1 LLSLTVT
8 AEADQEVGRVAVSTV
23 QKMLLNLHSNPGE
36 QKLRSIRVSNKAFQS
51 KVAAVPGGVELL
63 LAAGYAYSGGG
74 SDPATSGAVEGSA
87 AQETG
92 AGAAEAS
99 VQELFLVHRMDGP
112 GARRLGYTLYR
123 YVTVTTV
130 IGILRRARF
139 HTTIACAERFYLVF
153 VLSTGCRSCCPP

>member
-1 LLSLTVT
+1 LIA

-23 QKMLLNLHSNPGE
+23 QKMLHNLHSSPGE

-74 SDPATSGAVEGSA
+74 DPVASSGAERQA
-87 AQETG
+87 ALPEAG
-92 AGAAEAS
+92 AGAPEAS
-99 VQELFLVHRMDGP
+99 APELFLVHRMDGP

-123 YVTVTTV
+123 Y
-130 IGILRRARF
+130 ADP
-139 HTTIACAERFYLVF
+139 
-153 VLSTGCRSCCPP
+153 CPRCSQ